1 MFAVL
6 RKNSTIVQCS
16 NIGIVYNMKEW
27 HGWWVVCRQTLRQA
41 VAQLELELPRPC
53 QFFAF
58 VTPPSPHLTSP
69 QSWWKFSKYFDF
81 FKGKNSFF
89 QSCSEWC
96 QKLKKNISHNVFFY
110 FDSFPN
116 SNKNLLKR
124 STDTFR
130 ISTESKVNYLF
141 KGRDHE
147 LYSTLK
153 GRGQKPQLS

>member
-1 MFAVL
+1 MFF
-6 RKNSTIVQCS
+6 STLIASLIQIKTCS
-16 NIGIVYNMKEW
+16 KEEAT
-27 HGWWVVCRQTLRQA
+27 RS
-41 VAQLELELPRPC
+41 E
-53 QFFAF
+53 
-58 VTPPSPHLTSP
+58 
-69 QSWWKFSKYFDF
+69 
-81 FKGKNSFF
+81 F
-89 QSCSEWC
+89 QRRA
-96 QKLKKNISHNVFFY
+96 KLMVFFY